1 MMIMA
6 FVELIDT
13 TGATVLVNPA
23 AVLFLRGDANGET
36 ELHLGGRVEPLTV
49 PGRPDEIARQLESA
63 APPPAEPTLSLLA

>member
-1 MMIMA
+1 MA

-36 ELHLGGRVEPLTV
+36 EMHLAGRGEPLRV
-49 PGRPDEIARQLESA
+49 PGRPDEIGRQLESA
-63 APPPAEPTLSLLA
+63 APAPADPTLSLLA